1 MNERV
6 RERPASASNEDR
18 SKHRLTNPLHE
29 QATPGFERLLQAD
42 AKLGDL
48 QTVPNRTDAFATAAW
63 PGRRK
68 ESRAPQ
74 AQTVSVGSS
83 ADAAIDYDG
92 MEIEFVN

>member
-6 RERPASASNEDR
+6 RDRPASASNEDR

-29 QATPGFERLLQAD
+29 RAILGFERLLQTD

-48 QTVPNRTDAFATAAW
+48 QTVPNRTDSLAAAAW
-63 PGRRK
+63 PGRRE
-68 ESRAPQ
+68 ESRASP
-74 AQTVSVGSS
+74 AQTISVGSG

-92 MEIEFVN
+92 IQIQFVN